1 MTPTPLYWPQTNIQ
15 LSLHLSL
22 VHLHSISISRF
33 RFFILLRVDLHLT
46 IPLALAPQLITG
58 ECRISSLCNHEPA
71 QLLSL
76 GAQVGTWSFFC
87 KLNIVHYKSRMCSL
101 FCTHPAA
108 PLDLLFTRLL
118 RHLFHAALHESHYW
132 GFTPIQQQLFPGSS
146 TLTGR
151 LQVLFSLQDFLLQP
165 QITFPVD
172 KSNSV
177 AAYPTLPA
185 HPETPIFPLKGQH
198 LTPPSCTAD
207 LKKGFIPY
215 SERSRCMLCH
225 GGYTTCSYQPFCPA
239 LICLEQQ
246 KWSTLLRYGPK
257 VQKLHSE
264 ESIQTQAAINDA
276 QAVSVQSPALCTTQK
291 DPILTKKLKSWF
303 LLKPLKER
311 LSYDRMCRFS
321 YCIADLCCRCT
332 LAQPKQAT
340 RPVFVRANIYS
351 SNRCVIR
358 ATSELHLCTCVLSC
372 VCK

>member
-15 LSLHLSL
+15 RSLHLSL
-22 VHLHSISISRF
+22 IHLHSISISFSRF
-33 RFFILLRVDLHLT
+33 CFFILLHLHLT

-58 ECRISSLCNHEPA
+58 ELRISSLCNQEPV

-76 GAQVGTWSFFC
+76 RAKVGTWSSFC

-118 RHLFHAALHESHYW
+118 HHLFHAALHENHYR
-132 GFTPIQQQLFPGSS
+132 GFTPIQQRLFPDSS

-198 LTPPSCTAD
+198 LTPPSCTAALPTWPQKRD
-207 LKKGFIPY
+207 
-215 SERSRCMLCH
+215 
-225 GGYTTCSYQPFCPA
+225 SY
-239 LICLEQQ
+239 L
-246 KWSTLLRYGPK
+246 
-257 VQKLHSE
+257 
-264 ESIQTQAAINDA
+264 
-276 QAVSVQSPALCTTQK
+276 TQK
-291 DPILTKKLKSWF
+291 EVGACYVTAVRTGVAISHFAQHSFAYSNKNEHLSWDMDQKYKSSILRSLFNHRLQSTTHRPCLFKVLLFAPPKKTPFLPRNWKADFYWDPSKKDCLLT
-303 LLKPLKER
+303 E
-311 LSYDRMCRFS
+311 
-321 YCIADLCCRCT
+321 
-332 LAQPKQAT
+332 
-340 RPVFVRANIYS
+340 
-351 SNRCVIR
+351 CVDSVII
-358 ATSELHLCTCVLSC
+358 
-372 VCK
+372 